1 MSSGNDFSKW
11 SCLITSRSN
20 FWSHP
25 SPQLFSGLE
34 DVEWKTL
41 RRKNRKFYA
50 RLVILRRHFYM
61 TIVLCVHFII
71 RTHIYG
77 I

>member
-11 SCLITSRSN
+11 SCLITFRSN
-20 FWSHP
+20 FRSHR
-25 SPQLFSGLE
+25 SPRLFSGLE

-50 RLVILRRHFYM
+50 RLVILRRHFYI
-61 TIVLCVHFII
+61 TLVVCVHFVP
-71 RTHIYG
+71 HYCIYS
-77 I
+77 